1 MPSSTPKEPITLAI
15 ALGANL
21 PSQAGSPIQTLVKV
35 RPELEAVIQD
45 WVTDSLVQKTVVET
59 TSRGFR
65 WRWSPLFETDAIGG
79 PNGQPPYINAVLVVD
94 GPRLSSLNPS
104 KKAALN
110 LLERFLKI
118 EQNYGRDRKS
128 PSIRWG
134 PRPLDLD
141 FLAWGGLQ
149 VNHEVLTLPHPHL
162 IERNF
167 VIVPL
172 GEALKKGEP
181 APRRLPAQPQWQE

>member
-118 EQNYGRDRKS
+118 EKDFGRDRNS
-128 PSIRWG
+128 SSIKWG
-134 PRPLDLD
+134 PRTLDLD
-141 FLAWGGLQ
+141 LLAWGGLH
-149 VNHEVLTLPHPHL
+149 VDHKDLTLPHPRL

-167 VIVPL
+167 VILPL
-172 GEALKKGEP
+172 AEALKTDAK
-181 APRRLPAQPQWQE
+181 ALRRIPPQANWNE

>member
-1 MPSSTPKEPITLAI
+1 MPSSIQKEPTTLAI

-21 PSQAGSPIQTLVKV
+21 PSPVGSPTKTLIKV

-45 WVTDSLVQKTVVET
+45 WLTDSLAENKGIEK
-59 TSRGFR
+59 SYKELR

-79 PNGQPPYINAVLVVD
+79 PSGQPAYINAVLVVD

-118 EQNYGRDRKS
+118 EKDFGRDRNN
-128 PSIRWG
+128 PSIKWG
-134 PRPLDLD
+134 PRSLDLD

-149 VNHEVLTLPHPHL
+149 VEHKNLTLPHPRL
-162 IERNF
+162 IERSF
-167 VIVPL
+167 VILPL
-172 GEALKKGEP
+172 AEALTNHCKK
-181 APRRLPAQPQWQE
+181 PRRISPQLNWKE